1 MSRRKAPDPEVLAED
16 GPAKP
21 PASSLSWWAAFGR
34 NPEMAD
40 PTSKQRLTKA
50 ERKEEARRQR
60 VELQRKMARSRR
72 NRRVAIGVVL
82 VLVAGVA
89 AFALT
94 RPQEA
99 RATPADLLAA
109 VDHAR
114 ETAGCGPVED
124 VGSYQ
129 PKSSD
134 RAHVTTPVPLSTYAS
149 VPPASGPHNAIPYG
163 AGVYSTPPPIDRV
176 IHSLEHGAAIVW
188 YAPDVTGKELDRIRT
203 FYEGQDVGSRV
214 IVAPYDYPDQGASGT
229 LPAGTRMA
237 LVAWH
242 EVQKCA
248 NVNLAAA
255 FGFTASYSAP
265 PFGQRPYKGK
275 APEGGAAF

>member
-1 MSRRKAPDPEVLAED
+1 
-16 GPAKP
+16 
-21 PASSLSWWAAFGR
+21 
-34 NPEMAD
+34 MAD

-60 VELQRKMARSRR
+60 VELQRKVARSRR

-82 VLVAGVA
+82 VLIAGVA

-99 RATPADLLAA
+99 QATPEDLLAS
-109 VDHAR
+109 VDQAR
-114 ETAGCGPVED
+114 ETAGCGPVDD

-129 PKSSD
+129 PKSQD
-134 RAHVTTPVPLSTYAS
+134 RAHVVASVPLSTYAS

-188 YAPDVTGKELDRIRT
+188 YAPDVSGQELDRIRS
-203 FYEGQDVGSRV
+203 FYEGQNVGSRV
-214 IVAPYDYPDQGASGT
+214 IVAPYDYPDQGAPGT
-229 LPAGTRMA
+229 LPAGTQMA

-242 EVQKCA
+242 NVQKCA
-248 NVNLAAA
+248 KVNLAAA
-255 FGFTASYSAP
+255 FGFTSSYTAP
-265 PFGQRPYKGK
+265 PFGQRPYKGE
-275 APEGGAAF
+275 APEAGAAF

>member
-1 MSRRKAPDPEVLAED
+1 
-16 GPAKP
+16 
-21 PASSLSWWAAFGR
+21 
-34 NPEMAD
+34 MAD

-60 VELQRKMARSRR
+60 VELQRKMAKSRR

-82 VLVAGVA
+82 VLIAGVA

-99 RATPADLLAA
+99 QATPEDLLASA
-109 VDHAR
+109 DQAR

-124 VGSYQ
+124 VG
-129 PKSSD
+129 
-134 RAHVTTPVPLSTYAS
+134 S

-163 AGVYSTPPPIDRV
+163 AGVYTTPPPIDRV

-188 YAPDVTGKELDRIRT
+188 YAPDVSGQELDRIRS
-203 FYEGQDVGSRV
+203 FYEGQNVGSRV
-214 IVAPYDYPDQGASGT
+214 IVAPYDYPDQGAPGT
-229 LPAGTRMA
+229 LPAGTQMA

-242 EVQKCA
+242 NVQKCA
-248 NVNLAAA
+248 KVNLAAA
-255 FGFTASYSAP
+255 FGFTSSYTAP
-265 PFGQRPYKGK
+265 PFGQRPYKGE
-275 APEGGAAF
+275 APEAGAAF